1 VSGVTGT
8 SVTRGSSSPTSSAN
22 TRTII
27 WNENTIVVSLRPGE
41 DTMRLLV
48 LRLWGEI
55 GDDVRN
61 SDNIYVE
68 YVLGMTQEGWGVESS
83 G

>member
-1 VSGVTGT
+1 
-8 SVTRGSSSPTSSAN
+8 
-22 TRTII
+22 
-27 WNENTIVVSLRPGE
+27 
-41 DTMRLLV
+41 MRLLV